1 MGDLRLCLNSKA
13 GRFIT
18 HPLNVLY
25 LSEIMNR
32 MVEIYKNYTQNIY
45 LLKYG
50 FIRLILI
57 KKALYPFYDES
68 QNVRNISCI
77 GPSLSSTLGI
87 SLFYWQNKESKVIA
101 PQPSYKM
108 VYQMGSKFKDIIGKI
123 SIDVFETTVA
133 IEPLNH
139 DRF

>member
-1 MGDLRLCLNSKA
+1 MGNLRLCSNSKA
-13 GRFIT
+13 GRFIL

-25 LSEIMNR
+25 LSEIMSR

-68 QNVRNISCI
+68 
-77 GPSLSSTLGI
+77 
-87 SLFYWQNKESKVIA
+87 
-101 PQPSYKM
+101 
-108 VYQMGSKFKDIIGKI
+108 
-123 SIDVFETTVA
+123 
-133 IEPLNH
+133 
-139 DRF
+139 